1 MAHENILL
9 AFTGILAFAVLLQSL
24 LFIGIYRSI
33 RQMND
38 WLSTWSKE
46 MLKNAQIVSSR
57 VEEGVSAIKSTAE
70 SLKPITQ
77 NLVHATQIVHNRV
90 VEMDEFIGE
99 TTRTAQ
105 LEFMRIQDTFQLA
118 MRRAEQAID
127 ALKDSILAPI
137 NEVNAVVRAVRIG
150 VDVLFRRRKNPS
162 SISAQDDEMFI

>member
-137 NEVNAVVRAVRIG
+137 SEVNAVVRAVRIG
-150 VDVLFRRRKNPS
+150 MDVLFRRRRNPS

>member
-9 AFTGILAFAVLLQSL
+9 AFTGILAFAVLLQTL

-57 VEEGVSAIKSTAE
+57 VEEGLSAIKSTAE

-127 ALKDSILAPI
+127 TLKDSILAPI
-137 NEVNAVVRAVRIG
+137 SEVNAVVRAVRIG
-150 VDVLFRRRKNPS
+150 MDVLFRRRRNPS

>member
-70 SLKPITQ
+70 SLKPITK

-137 NEVNAVVRAVRIG
+137 SEVNAVVRAVRIG
-150 VDVLFRRRKNPS
+150 MDVLFRRRRNPS

>member
-57 VEEGVSAIKSTAE
+57 VDEGLSTIKSMAE

-77 NLVHATQIVHNRV
+77 NLAHATQIVHNRV
-90 VEMDEFIGE
+90 VEMDQFIGE

-127 ALKDSILAPI
+127 TLKDSILAPI
-137 NEVNAVVRAVRIG
+137 SEVNAMVRAVRIG
-150 VDVLFRRRKNPS
+150 LDVLFRRRRNPS